1 MDERTAIQKVKQ
13 GDWTGLQLLVENYQV
28 RAVQSAM
35 WILRDRDLAE
45 EAAQCAFIRLAERI
59 SQYDETRPFSPWF
72 FRIVVNE
79 ALKQARLQRRYS
91 SLDDNDDEAQN
102 LTEWLIDPQ
111 LRPDQL
117 AEMEESRSLIR
128 AAMDRLAPQQRAVI
142 VMRYF
147 LEMSE
152 AEISS
157 AVDRPSSTVKWWLR
171 AAREHLRHWLRS
183 ANV

>member
-72 FRIVVNE
+72 FR
-79 ALKQARLQRRYS
+79 
-91 SLDDNDDEAQN
+91 SL
-102 LTEWLIDPQ
+102 LTK
-111 LRPDQL
+111 R
-117 AEMEESRSLIR
+117 
-128 AAMDRLAPQQRAVI
+128 
-142 VMRYF
+142 
-147 LEMSE
+147 
-152 AEISS
+152 
-157 AVDRPSSTVKWWLR
+157 
-171 AAREHLRHWLRS
+171 
-183 ANV
+183 